1 MNSCF
6 DNPVRKV
13 SDTIMPIKSKWIPV
27 LLLLPLLAACGGRD
41 IAPERCPSGG
51 VLATA
56 ESLPAMQGTG
66 VDGKSAEIYGVTV
79 ACSRGDNGSEA
90 VVTVYGELFGVQDTN
105 VTIFAGLVDKDE
117 AVQARTQKDVRVGQ
131 GRFEIEM
138 PALTY
143 SIAELGAVDLAAFL
157 AGFVLTPE
165 QLEANRSEWRDNLNI
180 KK

>member
-1 MNSCF
+1 M
-6 DNPVRKV
+6 
-13 SDTIMPIKSKWIPV
+13 
-27 LLLLPLLAACGGRD
+27 
-41 IAPERCPSGG
+41 
-51 VLATA
+51 
-56 ESLPAMQGTG
+56 
-66 VDGKSAEIYGVTV
+66 
-79 ACSRGDNGSEA
+79 
-90 VVTVYGELFGVQDTN
+90 QDTN